1 MQRLQARSSGFSFFK
16 WRHVLNFSI
25 IAKAIVEQLSIIRFP
40 ELEIIGN
47 GRAVIRGNLAT
58 PSTAAPECQVILM
71 FLNTL
76 LMIYDRFLMLTTL

>member
-40 ELEIIGN
+40 ELEITGN
-47 GRAVIRGNLAT
+47 GRAAMQGNLAT